1 MRDDFP
7 ACCRRRN
14 HASNRFIWST
24 QSLRSGNNLLRHP
37 DSVHILSRQHLPGID
52 IAGKY
57 CDLGIVSEPTDGY
70 RHRSTD
76 ENGTNEAANKLCACV
91 TWSFS
96 KLKYRPL
103 RSPCSANRWGER
115 LLSRGGHVY
124 LGRHLR
130 A

>member
-76 ENGTNEAANKLCACV
+76 E
-91 TWSFS
+91 
-96 KLKYRPL
+96 
-103 RSPCSANRWGER
+103 RSEEHTSELQSRFDLVCR
-115 LLSRGGHVY
+115 LL
-124 LGRHLR
+124 LEKKK
-130 A
+130 